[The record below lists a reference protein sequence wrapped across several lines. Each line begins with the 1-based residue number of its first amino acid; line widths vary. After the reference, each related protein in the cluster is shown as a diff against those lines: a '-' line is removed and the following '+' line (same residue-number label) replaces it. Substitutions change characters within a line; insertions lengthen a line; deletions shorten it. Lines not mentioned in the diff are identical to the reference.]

1 MQMVIYIVQRV
12 RRRAA
17 PVMRTRTPAVRRS
30 DQRAMGR
37 VALRLSSPRA
47 MTCTSASGISSNRR
61 NRTLSLALRGA
72 RTSAYSFTGFVRALY
87 FLLLR
92 TPFLTYLPTH
102 SLTLSRSLSLSL
114 SISLSPQTGV
124 LRAAQHIRSQATAGN
139 GELALLIETVGSARA
154 NTALDA
160 AQRHRY
166 VCRARSGTA
175 TLARHSEPRWRA
187 QVLGNE
193 SVALARLERNSH
205 KRNDFD

>member
-1 MQMVIYIVQRV
+1 MQTVIYIVQRV

-17 PVMRTRTPAVRRS
+17 PVMRMRTPAARRS
-30 DQRAMGR
+30 DQRARGR

-102 SLTLSRSLSLSL
+102 SLTLSLSLSLSL
-114 SISLSPQTGV
+114 SLQTGV
-124 LRAAQHIRSQATAGN
+124 LRAAQHIRCQAAAGN

>member
-102 SLTLSRSLSLSL
+102 SLTLSLSLSLSL
-114 SISLSPQTGV
+114 SLFRPV
-124 LRAAQHIRSQATAGN
+124 YFAQHNIFGAKPPQATVNSRFSSRPSDRRGPTPPSTQHSDIVTCVVLVQAPLRLLVTASRD
-139 GELALLIETVGSARA
+139 GELKFWAMKAS
-154 NTALDA
+154 
-160 AQRHRY
+160 
-166 VCRARSGTA
+166 RS
-175 TLARHSEPRWRA
+175 R
-187 QVLGNE
+187 
-193 SVALARLERNSH
+193 
-205 KRNDFD
+205 D